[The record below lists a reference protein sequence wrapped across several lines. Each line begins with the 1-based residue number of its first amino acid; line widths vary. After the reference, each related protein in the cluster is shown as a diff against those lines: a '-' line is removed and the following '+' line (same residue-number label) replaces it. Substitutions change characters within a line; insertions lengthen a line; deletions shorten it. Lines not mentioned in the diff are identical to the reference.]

1 MIRNRIELRLLQCFL
16 IIFISATTVSC
27 MSSRVEFVTP
37 PEHLVNRKLRFK
49 SPVGY
54 LVFKDSKQAKD
65 FGFKSVRFNEQN
77 IHHLVVSKYL
87 AENPRK
93 FKRVPRKSIKENM
106 VFEVLGS
113 YWIRKSALKREF
125 EGEFQRIILIDE
137 NGTFSTCVLSILMT
151 EADIL

>member
-1 MIRNRIELRLLQCFL
+1 M
-16 IIFISATTVSC
+16 
-27 MSSRVEFVTP
+27 
-37 PEHLVNRKLRFK
+37 
-49 SPVGY
+49 
-54 LVFKDSKQAKD
+54 KDSKQAKD

-77 IHHLVVSKYL
+77 IHHLVVFKNI

-93 FKRVPRKSIKENM
+93 FKNVPRKSIKENM
-106 VFEVLGS
+106 VFKVLGS

-151 EADIL
+151 EADML